1 LCAILRWYL
10 SNILTRQRENALA
23 LFENYDKALELTEA
37 AYDSTGSAMEKY
49 NIYQESIAASQE
61 RITAL
66 FQKFVS
72 NLDLSDV
79 IKDVLEFAELLM
91 KIVSSD
97 ALEWVLKLSPAIL
110 AVAYA
115 LRQVSKAASP
125 LARPG
130 LISIFTSSTA
140 ATILGVVAAATA
152 LYWIFKK
159 LYKSTDDFRDS
170 VSGLENEIASAESDV
185 SKYKDEL
192 STINERIVELN
203 RLKSTKGLSITE
215 EDELRNLQL
224 QNKELELQI
233 MLLEQEIELKRKK
246 QEQDAIGLFRSL
258 SQYKNIQM
266 TGSLTEVSADQ
277 VLKDYADEIRE
288 LQDQIIDPNTSAEDQ
303 AKLQNRLDR
312 LQEKALELAQDLSTV
327 NSVLGEADEYGV
339 AAGNALEYY
348 YGVIKSVEE
357 RINEV
362 FSKEV
367 YQEAIDELTELAATG
382 ELTAATLNNDKY
394 SGLMDELSK
403 VGLSVDDVI
412 AKFTQMAEEA
422 GIAAN
427 DMNQVSYFDMVNQLQ
442 DKIGVVGDALKELNE
457 TGYLTQEVVQSL
469 EDAGYELADSL
480 TLTENGYVINREA
493 LLALLEAK
501 RAEYQATMKESL
513 QAAAEL
519 VGAKIDEKD
528 SYDAVTNSILAKME
542 AQLAEARAT
551 AMQYSHAQ
559 WGAFR
564 DKDMETFYS
573 NQTKWKEQVEYVNQL
588 REAHEDLKTSIA
600 NMDAYDTAVDYIINQ
615 KTKGSSKSGGSG
627 GGSSSSSTA
636 DVESAFEREIRI
648 LEHRQF
654 LAEQWAGVYKDNAD
668 TELQYQ
674 QKINE
679 QIEIYGQLMA
689 RVHEEA
695 DNYRKQGYDDESET
709 IQDLQK
715 QYWEYYN
722 ARKDLIDDL
731 ADYQKEK
738 EEEEREAVEDALDK
752 LKDAINDLI
761 DEAEDRL
768 DKLLDYYDYQIKKL
782 ESMRDL
788 TKSYYD
794 SINEVAELQHE
805 IDVDLATSKSKYA
818 YLDETLRKTLFN
830 EDDYNKLS
838 SKLQGIAADCDALY
852 SNYLSQLS
860 SLTEDE
866 IYKADI
872 ITDEYERQYNY
883 KLMEYQVANA
893 ELNLI
898 RAQANL
904 QEVLANRNVRMYQN
918 GQWTWVADHDA
929 VADAEEQLEEAK
941 YDYRQAQIELRQQS
955 VIDNYDQMIA
965 SLEMQ
970 KGAQEA
976 EFEALREQWEEIEKQ
991 LTTEASAMDQILEVI
1006 NTNNLPQLSEII
1018 NKTGDSLLSLVNK
1031 LSGMVGGGS
1040 IGGSKGSSG
1049 GGGGYSFGGGG
1060 GGGGGGDS
1068 QRDFMED
1075 VGSDPDNYKDGSSGY
1090 IPSYNPSVDYS
1101 QVYNDLKEQGASQ
1114 KVLDKIED
1122 YRDQKVEDV
1131 YGGKDP
1137 NPDWKKSYD
1146 TGGVL
1151 NGLGGIKATE
1161 KDEVVFE
1168 PDIASKLLS
1177 PTKSREFLNSA
1188 EALTKIMDNSSG
1200 LSRIMSTLS
1209 GIVSHSQTSYTDSHN
1224 IVLNGD
1230 IVSKISNEDFNSIS
1244 SVLKRYIPVMKGV

>member
-1 LCAILRWYL
+1 MCAILRWYL

-327 NSVLGEADEYGV
+327 NSVLGEADEYGA

-357 RINEV
+357 RTDEV

-442 DKIGVVGDALKELNE
+442 DEIGVVGDALKELNE

-542 AQLAEARAT
+542 AQLEEARAT

-564 DKDMETFYS
+564 DKDMATFYS
-573 NQTKWKEQVEYVNQL
+573 NQAKWKEQVEYVNQL

-615 KTKGSSKSGGSG
+615 KTKGSSKSSSG
-627 GGSSSSSTA
+627 GGSSSSSTE

-668 TELQYQ
+668 AELQYQ

>member
-1 LCAILRWYL
+1 M
-10 SNILTRQRENALA
+10 
-23 LFENYDKALELTEA
+23 ELTEA

-49 NIYQESIAASQE
+49 NIYQDSIAASQE

-159 LYKSTDDFRDS
+159 LYKSTDDLRDS

-224 QNKELELQI
+224 QNEALELQI

-312 LQEKALELAQDLSTV
+312 LQEKALELAQDLATV
-327 NSVLGEADEYGV
+327 NSVLGDTNEYGI

-357 RINEV
+357 RTDEV

-427 DMNQVSYFDMVNQLQ
+427 DMNQVSYFDMVNRLQ
-442 DKIGVVGDALKELNE
+442 DEIGVVGDALKELNE

-918 GQWTWVADHDA
+918 GQWTWVADHEA

-941 YDYRQAQIELRQQS
+941 YNYRQAQIELRQQS

-1018 NKTGDSLLSLVNK
+1018 NKTGDSLLSLVNR

-1060 GGGGGGDS
+1060 GGGGGGGS
-1068 QRDFMED
+1068 QKDFMED

-1188 EALTKIMDNSSG
+1188 EALTKIMNNSSG
-1200 LSRIMSTLS
+1200 LNRIMSALS
-1209 GIVSHSQTSYTDSHN
+1209 GIVSHNQTSYTDSHN

>member
-1 LCAILRWYL
+1 MCAILRWYL

-170 VSGLENEIASAESDV
+170 VSGLENEIVSAESDV

-327 NSVLGEADEYGV
+327 NSVLGEADEYGA

-357 RINEV
+357 RTDEV

-442 DKIGVVGDALKELNE
+442 DEIGVVGDALKELNE

-564 DKDMETFYS
+564 DKDMATFYS
-573 NQTKWKEQVEYVNQL
+573 NQAKWKEQVEYVNQL

-615 KTKGSSKSGGSG
+615 KTKGSSKSSSG
-627 GGSSSSSTA
+627 GGSSSSSTE

-668 TELQYQ
+668 AELQYQ

>member
-1 LCAILRWYL
+1 MCAILRWYL

-327 NSVLGEADEYGV
+327 NSVLGEADEYGA

-357 RINEV
+357 RTDEV

-442 DKIGVVGDALKELNE
+442 DEIGVVGDALKELNE

-564 DKDMETFYS
+564 DKDMATFYS
-573 NQTKWKEQVEYVNQL
+573 NQAKWKEQVEYVNQL

-615 KTKGSSKSGGSG
+615 KTKGSSKSSSG
-627 GGSSSSSTA
+627 GGSSSSSTE

-668 TELQYQ
+668 AELQYQ

-918 GQWTWVADHDA
+918 GQWTWVADHEA

-941 YDYRQAQIELRQQS
+941 YNYRQAQIELRQQS

>member
-1 LCAILRWYL
+1 
-10 SNILTRQRENALA
+10 
-23 LFENYDKALELTEA
+23 
-37 AYDSTGSAMEKY
+37 MEKY

>member
-1 LCAILRWYL
+1 M
-10 SNILTRQRENALA
+10 
-23 LFENYDKALELTEA
+23 ELTEA
-37 AYDSTGSAMEKY
+37 AYDSAGSAMEKY
-49 NIYQESIAASQE
+49 NVYQNSIAASQE

-66 FQKFVS
+66 FQKMVS

-115 LRQVSKAASP
+115 IRQVSKAASP

-159 LYKSTDDFRDS
+159 LYKSADDFRDS

-203 RLKSTKGLSITE
+203 RLKSTRGLSITE

-224 QNKELELQI
+224 QNEALELQI

-327 NSVLGEADEYGV
+327 NSVLGEADEYGA

-348 YGVIKSVEE
+348 YGVVKSVEE
-357 RINEV
+357 RTNEI
-362 FSKEV
+362 FSKEI

-382 ELTAATLNNDKY
+382 ELTADTLNNDKY

-442 DKIGVVGDALKELNE
+442 DQIGVVGDALKELNE
-457 TGYLTQEVVQSL
+457 TGYLTQEVVKSL

-542 AQLAEARAT
+542 AQLAEAKAT

-600 NMDAYDTAVDYIINQ
+600 KMDAYDTAVDYIINQ

-918 GQWTWVADHDA
+918 GQWTWVADHEA

-941 YDYRQAQIELRQQS
+941 YNYRQAQIELRQQS

-1006 NTNNLPQLSEII
+1006 NTSNLPQLSEII
-1018 NKTGDSLLSLVNK
+1018 NKTGDSLLSLVNR

-1060 GGGGGGDS
+1060 GGGGGGGS
-1068 QRDFMED
+1068 QKDFMED

-1090 IPSYNPSVDYS
+1090 IPSYDPSVDYS
-1101 QVYNDLKEQGASQ
+1101 QAYNDLKEQGASQ

-1188 EALTKIMDNSSG
+1188 EALTKIMNNSSG
-1200 LSRIMSTLS
+1200 LNRIMSALS
-1209 GIVSHSQTSYTDSHN
+1209 GIVSHNQTSYTDSHN

>member
-1 LCAILRWYL
+1 MCAILRWYL

-159 LYKSTDDFRDS
+159 LYKSADDFRDS

-327 NSVLGEADEYGV
+327 NSVLGEADEYGA

-357 RINEV
+357 RTDEV

-442 DKIGVVGDALKELNE
+442 DEIGVVGDALKELNE

-564 DKDMETFYS
+564 DKDMATFYS
-573 NQTKWKEQVEYVNQL
+573 NQAKWKEQVEYVNQL

-615 KTKGSSKSGGSG
+615 KTKGSSKSSSG
-627 GGSSSSSTA
+627 GGSSSSSTE

-668 TELQYQ
+668 AELQYQ

-1068 QRDFMED
+1068 QKDFMED

>member
-1 LCAILRWYL
+1 
-10 SNILTRQRENALA
+10 

-37 AYDSTGSAMEKY
+37 AYDSAGSAMEKY
-49 NIYQESIAASQE
+49 NVYQDSIAASQE

-159 LYKSTDDFRDS
+159 LYKSTDDLRDS

-224 QNKELELQI
+224 QNEALELQI

-266 TGSLTEVSADQ
+266 TGSFTEVSADQ

-327 NSVLGEADEYGV
+327 NSVLGEADEYGA

-348 YGVIKSVEE
+348 YGVVKSVEE
-357 RINEV
+357 RTNEI
-362 FSKEV
+362 FSKEI

-382 ELTAATLNNDKY
+382 ELTADTLNNDKY

-442 DKIGVVGDALKELNE
+442 DQIGVVGDALKELNE
-457 TGYLTQEVVQSL
+457 TGYLTQEVVKSL

-615 KTKGSSKSGGSG
+615 KTKGSSKSGGS
-627 GGSSSSSTA
+627 SSSSTE

-709 IQDLQK
+709 IQDLQR

-883 KLMEYQVANA
+883 KLMEYRVANA

-918 GQWTWVADHDA
+918 GQWTWVADHEA

-941 YDYRQAQIELRQQS
+941 YNYRQAQIELRQQS

>member
-1 LCAILRWYL
+1 MCAILRWYL

-327 NSVLGEADEYGV
+327 NSVLGEADEYGA

-357 RINEV
+357 RTDEV

-442 DKIGVVGDALKELNE
+442 DEIGVVGDALKELNE

-564 DKDMETFYS
+564 DKDMATFYS
-573 NQTKWKEQVEYVNQL
+573 NQAKWKEQVEYVNQL

-615 KTKGSSKSGGSG
+615 KTKGSSKSSSG
-627 GGSSSSSTA
+627 GGSSSSSTE

-668 TELQYQ
+668 AELQYQ

-1006 NTNNLPQLSEII
+1006 NANNLPQLSEII

>member
-1 LCAILRWYL
+1 MCAILRWYL

-23 LFENYDKALELTEA
+23 LFENYDKALELTEV

-327 NSVLGEADEYGV
+327 NSVLGEADEYGA

-357 RINEV
+357 RTDEV

-442 DKIGVVGDALKELNE
+442 DEIGVVGDALKELNE

-501 RAEYQATMKESL
+501 RAEYQETMKESL

-564 DKDMETFYS
+564 DKDMATFYS
-573 NQTKWKEQVEYVNQL
+573 NQAKWKEQVEYVNQL

-615 KTKGSSKSGGSG
+615 KTKGSSKSSSG
-627 GGSSSSSTA
+627 GGSSSSSTE

-668 TELQYQ
+668 AELQYQ

>member
-1 LCAILRWYL
+1 MCAILRWYL

-327 NSVLGEADEYGV
+327 NSVLGEADEYGA

-357 RINEV
+357 RTDEV

-442 DKIGVVGDALKELNE
+442 DEIGVVGDALKELNE

-564 DKDMETFYS
+564 DKDMATFYS
-573 NQTKWKEQVEYVNQL
+573 NQAKWKEQVEYVNQL

-615 KTKGSSKSGGSG
+615 KTKGSSKSSSG
-627 GGSSSSSTA
+627 GGSSSSSTE

-668 TELQYQ
+668 AELQYQ

-738 EEEEREAVEDALDK
+738 EEEEHEAVEDALDK

>member
-1 LCAILRWYL
+1 MCAILRWYL

-72 NLDLSDV
+72 NIDLSDV

-91 KIVSSD
+91 KIASSD

-203 RLKSTKGLSITE
+203 RLKSTRGLSITE

-224 QNKELELQI
+224 QNEALELQI
-233 MLLEQEIELKRKK
+233 MLLEQELELKKRQ
-246 QEQDAIGLFRSL
+246 QEEDAVKLFKSY
-258 SQYKNIQM
+258 STQSEIMPGVYEEN
-266 TGSLTEVSADQ
+266 T
-277 VLKDYADEIRE
+277 ADELLKSYAQRIKE
-288 LQDQIIDPNTSAEDQ
+288 VQDQILDPETSEKDLPG
-303 AKLQNRLDR
+303 LQ
-312 LQEKALELAQDLSTV
+312 KALDNLMAKAVPLAQDLATV
-327 NSVLGEADEYGV
+327 NSVLGDTNEYGA

-348 YGVIKSVEE
+348 YGVVKSVEE
-357 RINEV
+357 RTNEI
-362 FSKEV
+362 FSKEI

-382 ELTAATLNNDKY
+382 ELTADTLNNDKY

-403 VGLSVDDVI
+403 VGLSADDVI

-442 DKIGVVGDALKELNE
+442 DQIGVVGDALKELNE
-457 TGYLTQEVVQSL
+457 TGYLTQEVVKSL

-573 NQTKWKEQVEYVNQL
+573 NQAKWKEQVEYVNQL

-627 GGSSSSSTA
+627 GGSSSSSTE

-709 IQDLQK
+709 IQDLQR

-918 GQWTWVADHDA
+918 GQWTWVADHEA

-941 YDYRQAQIELRQQS
+941 YNYRQAQIELRQQS

-1018 NKTGDSLLSLVNK
+1018 NKTGDSLLSLINR

-1060 GGGGGGDS
+1060 GGGGGGS
-1068 QRDFMED
+1068 QKDFMED

-1090 IPSYNPSVDYS
+1090 IPSYDPSVDYS
-1101 QVYNDLKEQGASQ
+1101 QAYNDLKKQGASQ
-1114 KVLDKIED
+1114 EVLDKIED

-1200 LSRIMSTLS
+1200 LSRIMSALS

>member
-1 LCAILRWYL
+1 MCAILRWYL

-327 NSVLGEADEYGV
+327 NSVLGEADEYGA

-357 RINEV
+357 RTDEV

-442 DKIGVVGDALKELNE
+442 DEIGVVGDALKELNE

-564 DKDMETFYS
+564 DKDMATFYS
-573 NQTKWKEQVEYVNQL
+573 NQAKWKEQVEYVNQL

-615 KTKGSSKSGGSG
+615 KTKGSSKSSSG
-627 GGSSSSSTA
+627 GGSSSSSTE

-668 TELQYQ
+668 AELQYQ

-1018 NKTGDSLLSLVNK
+1018 NKTGDSLLSLINK

-1068 QRDFMED
+1068 QKDFMED

>member
-1 LCAILRWYL
+1 M
-10 SNILTRQRENALA
+10 
-23 LFENYDKALELTEA
+23 ELTEA

-49 NIYQESIAASQE
+49 NVYQNSIAASQE

-66 FQKFVS
+66 FQKMVS

-110 AVAYA
+110 AVGYA

-224 QNKELELQI
+224 QNEALELQI

-303 AKLQNRLDR
+303 EKLQNRLDR

-327 NSVLGEADEYGV
+327 NSVLGEADEYGA

-357 RINEV
+357 RTNEI
-362 FSKEV
+362 FSKEI

-382 ELTAATLNNDKY
+382 ELTADTLNNDKY

-442 DKIGVVGDALKELNE
+442 DQIGVVGDALKELNE
-457 TGYLTQEVVQSL
+457 TGYLTQEVVKSL

-493 LLALLEAK
+493 LLALLEAR

-551 AMQYSHAQ
+551 AMQYSRAQ

-573 NQTKWKEQVEYVNQL
+573 NQAKWKEQVEYVNQL

-615 KTKGSSKSGGSG
+615 KTKGSSKS

-918 GQWTWVADHDA
+918 GQWTWVADHEA

-941 YDYRQAQIELRQQS
+941 YNYRQAQIELRQQS

-1018 NKTGDSLLSLVNK
+1018 NKTGDSLLSLVNR

-1049 GGGGYSFGGGG
+1049 GGGYSFGGGG
-1060 GGGGGGDS
+1060 GGGGGGGS
-1068 QRDFMED
+1068 QKDFMED

-1090 IPSYNPSVDYS
+1090 IPSYDPSVDYS

-1188 EALTKIMDNSSG
+1188 EALTKIMNNSSG
-1200 LSRIMSTLS
+1200 LNRIMSALS
-1209 GIVSHSQTSYTDSHN
+1209 GIVSHNQTSYTDSHN

>member
-1 LCAILRWYL
+1 MCAILRWYL

-215 EDELRNLQL
+215 EDELRNLRL

-327 NSVLGEADEYGV
+327 NSVLGEADEYGA

-357 RINEV
+357 RTDEV

-442 DKIGVVGDALKELNE
+442 DEIGVVGDALKELNE

-564 DKDMETFYS
+564 DKDMATFYS
-573 NQTKWKEQVEYVNQL
+573 NQAKWKEQVEYVNQL

-615 KTKGSSKSGGSG
+615 KTKGSSKSSSG
-627 GGSSSSSTA
+627 GGSSSSSTE

-668 TELQYQ
+668 AELQYQ

-860 SLTEDE
+860 SLTEGE

>member
-1 LCAILRWYL
+1 MCAILRWYL

-233 MLLEQEIELKRKK
+233 MLLEQELELKRKK

-327 NSVLGEADEYGV
+327 NSVLGEADEYGA

-357 RINEV
+357 RTDEV

-442 DKIGVVGDALKELNE
+442 DEIGVVGDALKELNE

-564 DKDMETFYS
+564 DKDMATFYS
-573 NQTKWKEQVEYVNQL
+573 NQAKWKEQVEYVNQL

-615 KTKGSSKSGGSG
+615 KTKGSSKSSSG
-627 GGSSSSSTA
+627 GGSSSSSTE

-668 TELQYQ
+668 AELQYQ

-1151 NGLGGIKATE
+1151 NGLGGIKATA

>member
-246 QEQDAIGLFRSL
+246 QEKDAIGLFRSL

-327 NSVLGEADEYGV
+327 NSVLGEADEYGA

-357 RINEV
+357 RTDEV

-403 VGLSVDDVI
+403 IGLSVDDVI

-442 DKIGVVGDALKELNE
+442 DEIGVVGDALKELNE

-564 DKDMETFYS
+564 DKDMATFYS
-573 NQTKWKEQVEYVNQL
+573 NQAKWKEQVEYVNQL

-615 KTKGSSKSGGSG
+615 KTKGSSKSSSG
-627 GGSSSSSTA
+627 GGSSSSSTE

-668 TELQYQ
+668 AELQYQ

>member
-1 LCAILRWYL
+1 MCAILRWYL

-327 NSVLGEADEYGV
+327 NSVLGEADEYGA

-357 RINEV
+357 RTDEV

-442 DKIGVVGDALKELNE
+442 DEIGVVGDALKELNE

-564 DKDMETFYS
+564 DKDMATFYS
-573 NQTKWKEQVEYVNQL
+573 NQAKWKEQVEYVNQL

-615 KTKGSSKSGGSG
+615 KTKGSSKSSSG
-627 GGSSSSSTA
+627 GGSSSSSTE

-668 TELQYQ
+668 AELQYQ

>member
-1 LCAILRWYL
+1 
-10 SNILTRQRENALA
+10 

>member
-1 LCAILRWYL
+1 M
-10 SNILTRQRENALA
+10 
-23 LFENYDKALELTEA
+23 ELTEA
-37 AYDSTGSAMEKY
+37 AYDSAGSAMEKY
-49 NIYQESIAASQE
+49 NVYQNSIAASQE

-66 FQKFVS
+66 FQKMVS

-110 AVAYA
+110 AVGYA

-159 LYKSTDDFRDS
+159 LYKSTDDLRDS

-203 RLKSTKGLSITE
+203 RLKSTRGLSITE

-224 QNKELELQI
+224 QNEALELQI

-246 QEQDAIGLFRSL
+246 QEQDATGLFRSL

-277 VLKDYADEIRE
+277 VLKDYADEIRG

-303 AKLQNRLDR
+303 EKLQNRLDR
-312 LQEKALELAQDLSTV
+312 LQEKALTLAQDLSTV

-348 YGVIKSVEE
+348 YDVIKSVEE
-357 RINEV
+357 RTNEV
-362 FSKEV
+362 FSKEI

-442 DKIGVVGDALKELNE
+442 DQIGVVGDALKELNE
-457 TGYLTQEVVQSL
+457 TGYLTQEVVKSL

-519 VGAKIDEKD
+519 VGSKIDEKD

-564 DKDMETFYS
+564 DKDMATFYS
-573 NQTKWKEQVEYVNQL
+573 NQAKWKEQVEYVNQL

-615 KTKGSSKSGGSG
+615 KTKGSSKSSSG
-627 GGSSSSSTA
+627 GGSSSSSTE

-709 IQDLQK
+709 IQDLQR

-918 GQWTWVADHDA
+918 GQWTWVADHEA

-941 YDYRQAQIELRQQS
+941 YNYRQAQIELRQQS

-1018 NKTGDSLLSLVNK
+1018 NKTGDSLLSLINR

-1060 GGGGGGDS
+1060 GGGGGGS
-1068 QRDFMED
+1068 QKDFMED

-1090 IPSYNPSVDYS
+1090 IPSYDPSVDYS
-1101 QVYNDLKEQGASQ
+1101 QAYNDLKKQGASQ
-1114 KVLDKIED
+1114 EVLDKIED

-1200 LSRIMSTLS
+1200 LSRIMSALS

>member
-1 LCAILRWYL
+1 M
-10 SNILTRQRENALA
+10 
-23 LFENYDKALELTEA
+23 FENYDKALELTEA

-327 NSVLGEADEYGV
+327 NSVLGEADEYGA

-357 RINEV
+357 RTDEV

-442 DKIGVVGDALKELNE
+442 DEIGVVGDALKELNE

-564 DKDMETFYS
+564 DKDMATFYS
-573 NQTKWKEQVEYVNQL
+573 NQAKWKEQVEYVNQL

-615 KTKGSSKSGGSG
+615 KTKGSSKSSSG
-627 GGSSSSSTA
+627 GGSSSSSTE

-668 TELQYQ
+668 AELQYQ

>member
-1 LCAILRWYL
+1 M
-10 SNILTRQRENALA
+10 
-23 LFENYDKALELTEA
+23 FENYDKALELTEA

-49 NIYQESIAASQE
+49 NIYQESIAESQE

-327 NSVLGEADEYGV
+327 NSVLGEADEYGA

-357 RINEV
+357 RTDEV

-442 DKIGVVGDALKELNE
+442 DEIGVVGDALKELNE

-564 DKDMETFYS
+564 DKDMATFYS
-573 NQTKWKEQVEYVNQL
+573 NQAKWKEQVEYVNQL

-615 KTKGSSKSGGSG
+615 KTKGSSKSSSG
-627 GGSSSSSTA
+627 GGSSSSSTE

-668 TELQYQ
+668 AELQYQ

-752 LKDAINDLI
+752 LKDVINDLI

>member
-1 LCAILRWYL
+1 MCAILRWYL

-97 ALEWVLKLSPAIL
+97 ALEWALKLSPAIL

-327 NSVLGEADEYGV
+327 NSVLGEADEYGA

-357 RINEV
+357 RTDEV

-442 DKIGVVGDALKELNE
+442 DEIGVVGDALKELNE

-564 DKDMETFYS
+564 DKDMATFYS
-573 NQTKWKEQVEYVNQL
+573 NQAKWKEQVEYVNQL

-615 KTKGSSKSGGSG
+615 KTKGSSKSSSG
-627 GGSSSSSTA
+627 GGSSSSSTE

-668 TELQYQ
+668 AELQYQ

>member
-215 EDELRNLQL
+215 EAELRNLQL

-327 NSVLGEADEYGV
+327 NSVLGEADEYGA

-357 RINEV
+357 RTDEV

-564 DKDMETFYS
+564 DKDMATFYS
-573 NQTKWKEQVEYVNQL
+573 NQAKWKEQVEYVNQL

-615 KTKGSSKSGGSG
+615 KTKGSSKSSSG
-627 GGSSSSSTA
+627 GGSSSSSTE

-668 TELQYQ
+668 AELQYQ

-709 IQDLQK
+709 IQDLQR

-918 GQWTWVADHDA
+918 GQWTWVADHEA

-941 YDYRQAQIELRQQS
+941 YNYRQAQIELRQQS

>member
-1 LCAILRWYL
+1 MCAILRWYL

-224 QNKELELQI
+224 QNEALELQI

-427 DMNQVSYFDMVNQLQ
+427 DMNQVSYFDMVNRLQ
-442 DKIGVVGDALKELNE
+442 DEIGVVGDALKELNE

-564 DKDMETFYS
+564 DKDMATFYS
-573 NQTKWKEQVEYVNQL
+573 NQAKWKEQVEYVNQL

-615 KTKGSSKSGGSG
+615 KTKGSSKSSSG
-627 GGSSSSSTA
+627 GGSSSSSTE

-668 TELQYQ
+668 AELQYQ

-918 GQWTWVADHDA
+918 GQWTWVADHEA

-941 YDYRQAQIELRQQS
+941 YNYRQAQIELRQQS

>member
-1 LCAILRWYL
+1 MCAILRWYL

-327 NSVLGEADEYGV
+327 NSVLGEADEYGA

-357 RINEV
+357 RTDEV

-442 DKIGVVGDALKELNE
+442 DEIGVVGDALKELNE

-564 DKDMETFYS
+564 DKDMATFYS
-573 NQTKWKEQVEYVNQL
+573 NQAKWKEQVEYVNQL

-615 KTKGSSKSGGSG
+615 KTKGSSKSSSG
-627 GGSSSSSTA
+627 GGSSSSSTE

-668 TELQYQ
+668 AELQYQ

-976 EFEALREQWEEIEKQ
+976 ELEALREQWEEIEKQ

>member
-1 LCAILRWYL
+1 MCAILRWYL

-327 NSVLGEADEYGV
+327 NSVLGEADEYGA

-357 RINEV
+357 RTDEV

-442 DKIGVVGDALKELNE
+442 DEIGVVGDALKELNE

-564 DKDMETFYS
+564 DKDMATFYS
-573 NQTKWKEQVEYVNQL
+573 NQAKWKEQVEYLNQL

-615 KTKGSSKSGGSG
+615 KTKGSSKSSSG
-627 GGSSSSSTA
+627 GGSSSSSTE

-668 TELQYQ
+668 AELQYQ

>member
-1 LCAILRWYL
+1 MCAILRWYL

-327 NSVLGEADEYGV
+327 NSVLGEADEYGA

-357 RINEV
+357 RTDGV

-442 DKIGVVGDALKELNE
+442 DEIGVVGDALKELNE

-564 DKDMETFYS
+564 DKDMATFYS
-573 NQTKWKEQVEYVNQL
+573 NQAKWKEQVEYVNQL

-615 KTKGSSKSGGSG
+615 KTKGSSKSSSG
-627 GGSSSSSTA
+627 GGSSSSSTE

-668 TELQYQ
+668 AELQYQ

>member
-1 LCAILRWYL
+1 MCAILRWYL

-233 MLLEQEIELKRKK
+233 MLLEQELELKRKK

-327 NSVLGEADEYGV
+327 NSVLGEADEYGA

-357 RINEV
+357 RTDEV

-442 DKIGVVGDALKELNE
+442 DEIGVVGDALKELNE

-564 DKDMETFYS
+564 DKDMATFYS
-573 NQTKWKEQVEYVNQL
+573 NQAKWKEQVEYVNQL

-615 KTKGSSKSGGSG
+615 KTKGSSKSSSG
-627 GGSSSSSTA
+627 GGSSSSSTE

-668 TELQYQ
+668 AELQYQ

>member
-1 LCAILRWYL
+1 
-10 SNILTRQRENALA
+10 

-327 NSVLGEADEYGV
+327 NSVLGEADEYGA

-357 RINEV
+357 RTDEV

-442 DKIGVVGDALKELNE
+442 DEIGVVGDALKELNE

-564 DKDMETFYS
+564 DKDMATFYS
-573 NQTKWKEQVEYVNQL
+573 NQAKWKEQVEYVNQL

-615 KTKGSSKSGGSG
+615 KTKGSSKSSSG
-627 GGSSSSSTA
+627 GGSSSSSTE

-668 TELQYQ
+668 AELQYQ

-752 LKDAINDLI
+752 LKDVINDLI

>member
-1 LCAILRWYL
+1 
-10 SNILTRQRENALA
+10 

-224 QNKELELQI
+224 QNEALELQI

-427 DMNQVSYFDMVNQLQ
+427 DMNQVSYFDMVNRLQ
-442 DKIGVVGDALKELNE
+442 DEIGVVGDALKELNE

-564 DKDMETFYS
+564 DKDMATFYS
-573 NQTKWKEQVEYVNQL
+573 NQAKWKEQVEYVNQL

-615 KTKGSSKSGGSG
+615 KTKGSSKSSSG
-627 GGSSSSSTA
+627 GGSSSSSTE

-668 TELQYQ
+668 AELQYQ

-918 GQWTWVADHDA
+918 GQWTWVADHEA

-941 YDYRQAQIELRQQS
+941 YNYRQAQIELRQQS

>member
-1 LCAILRWYL
+1 MCAILRWYL

-303 AKLQNRLDR
+303 EKLQNRLDR

-327 NSVLGEADEYGV
+327 NSVLGEADEYGA

-357 RINEV
+357 RTDEV

-442 DKIGVVGDALKELNE
+442 DEIGVVGDALKELNE

-564 DKDMETFYS
+564 DKDMATFYS
-573 NQTKWKEQVEYVNQL
+573 NQAKWKEQVEYVNQL

-615 KTKGSSKSGGSG
+615 KTKGSSKSSSG
-627 GGSSSSSTA
+627 GGSSSSSTE

-668 TELQYQ
+668 AELQYQ

>member
-1 LCAILRWYL
+1 MCAILRWYL

-327 NSVLGEADEYGV
+327 NSVLGEADEYGA

-357 RINEV
+357 RTDEV

-442 DKIGVVGDALKELNE
+442 DEIGVVGDALKELNE

-564 DKDMETFYS
+564 DKDMATFYS
-573 NQTKWKEQVEYVNQL
+573 NQAKWKEQVEYVNQL

-615 KTKGSSKSGGSG
+615 KTKGSSKSSSG
-627 GGSSSSSTA
+627 GGSSSSSTE

-668 TELQYQ
+668 AELQYQ

-752 LKDAINDLI
+752 LKDVINDLI

>member
-1 LCAILRWYL
+1 MCAILRWYL

-327 NSVLGEADEYGV
+327 NSVLGEADEYGA

-357 RINEV
+357 RTDEV

-528 SYDAVTNSILAKME
+528 SYDTVTNSILAKME

-564 DKDMETFYS
+564 DKDMATFYS
-573 NQTKWKEQVEYVNQL
+573 NQAKWKEQVEYVNQL

-615 KTKGSSKSGGSG
+615 KTKGSSKSSSG
-627 GGSSSSSTA
+627 GGSSSSSTE

-668 TELQYQ
+668 AELQYQ

-709 IQDLQK
+709 IQDLQR

>member
-1 LCAILRWYL
+1 M
-10 SNILTRQRENALA
+10 
-23 LFENYDKALELTEA
+23 FENYDKALELTEA

-327 NSVLGEADEYGV
+327 NSVLGEADEYGA

-357 RINEV
+357 RTDEV

-442 DKIGVVGDALKELNE
+442 DEIGVVGDALKELNE

-564 DKDMETFYS
+564 DKDMATFYS
-573 NQTKWKEQVEYVNQL
+573 NQAKWKEQVEYVNQL

-615 KTKGSSKSGGSG
+615 KTKGSSKSSSG
-627 GGSSSSSTA
+627 GGSSSSSTE

-668 TELQYQ
+668 AELQYQ

-1018 NKTGDSLLSLVNK
+1018 NKTGDSLLSLINK

-1068 QRDFMED
+1068 QKDFMED

>member
-1 LCAILRWYL
+1 MCAILRWYL

-327 NSVLGEADEYGV
+327 NSVLGEADECGA

-357 RINEV
+357 RTDEV

-442 DKIGVVGDALKELNE
+442 DEIGVVGDALKELNE

-564 DKDMETFYS
+564 DKDMATFYS
-573 NQTKWKEQVEYVNQL
+573 NQAKWKEQVEYVNQL

-615 KTKGSSKSGGSG
+615 KTKGSSKSSSG
-627 GGSSSSSTA
+627 GGSSSSSTE

-668 TELQYQ
+668 AELQYQ

>member
-1 LCAILRWYL
+1 MCAILRWYL

-327 NSVLGEADEYGV
+327 NSVLGEADEYGA

-357 RINEV
+357 RTDEV

-442 DKIGVVGDALKELNE
+442 DEIGVVGDALKELNE

-564 DKDMETFYS
+564 DKDMATFYS
-573 NQTKWKEQVEYVNQL
+573 NQAKWKEQVEYVNQL

-615 KTKGSSKSGGSG
+615 KTKGSSKSSSG
-627 GGSSSSSTA
+627 GGSSSSSTE

-668 TELQYQ
+668 AELQYQ

-709 IQDLQK
+709 IQDLQR

>member
-1 LCAILRWYL
+1 MCAILRWYL

-327 NSVLGEADEYGV
+327 NSVLGEADEYGA

-357 RINEV
+357 RTDEV

-442 DKIGVVGDALKELNE
+442 DEIGVVGDALKELNE

-564 DKDMETFYS
+564 DKDMATFYS
-573 NQTKWKEQVEYVNQL
+573 NQAKWKEQVEYVNQL

-615 KTKGSSKSGGSG
+615 KTKGSSKSSSG
-627 GGSSSSSTA
+627 GGSSSSSTE

-668 TELQYQ
+668 AELQYQ

-818 YLDETLRKTLFN
+818 YLDEILRKTLFN

>member
-1 LCAILRWYL
+1 MCAILRWYL

-72 NLDLSDV
+72 NIDLSDV

-91 KIVSSD
+91 KIASSD

-327 NSVLGEADEYGV
+327 NSVLGEADEYGA

-357 RINEV
+357 RTDEV

-564 DKDMETFYS
+564 DKDMATFYS
-573 NQTKWKEQVEYVNQL
+573 NQAKWKEQVEYVNQL

-615 KTKGSSKSGGSG
+615 KTKGSSKSSSG
-627 GGSSSSSTA
+627 GGSSSSSTE

-695 DNYRKQGYDDESET
+695 DNYRKQGYDDESEN
-709 IQDLQK
+709 IQDLQR

-1049 GGGGYSFGGGG
+1049 GGGDYSFGGGG

>member
-1 LCAILRWYL
+1 MCAILRWYL

-233 MLLEQEIELKRKK
+233 MLLEQEAELKRKK
-246 QEQDAIGLFRSL
+246 QEQDAIGLFKSL

-312 LQEKALELAQDLSTV
+312 LQEKALELAQDLSIV
-327 NSVLGEADEYGV
+327 NSVLGEADEYGA

-357 RINEV
+357 RTDEV

-367 YQEAIDELTELAATG
+367 HQEAIGELTELAATG

-501 RAEYQATMKESL
+501 RAEYQATMKKSL

-551 AMQYSHAQ
+551 AMQYSYAQ

-564 DKDMETFYS
+564 DKDMATFYS
-573 NQTKWKEQVEYVNQL
+573 NQAKWKEQVEYVNQL
-588 REAHEDLKTSIA
+588 REAYEDLKTSIA

-615 KTKGSSKSGGSG
+615 KTKGSSKSSSG
-627 GGSSSSSTA
+627 GGSSSSSTE

-668 TELQYQ
+668 AELQYQ